1 MHLILGIKRRSILF
15 ELKSI
20 EFPRSFPIDI
30 KHLFFENVALQM
42 FKLWSNQFFKEDN
55 LNNLSFPFI
64 LSKSSWEEIR
74 QIMNKNKKS
83 VLLEFERPPCCIFKH
98 HVEYKAE
105 EWANWITLYSIL
117 LLKYYMQNK

>member
-1 MHLILGIKRRSILF
+1 MHLILGIKGRSILF

-20 EFPRSFPIDI
+20 EFSRFFSIDI
-30 KHLFFENVALQM
+30 MHLFFENVASQM

-64 LSKSSWEEIR
+64 LSKSFWEEIG

-83 VLLEFERPPCCIFKH
+83 VPLEFGRPPRCIFKH
-98 HVEYKAE
+98 HTRYKAE
-105 EWANWITLYSIL
+105 EWANWITLYSVSL
-117 LLKYYMQNK
+117 FKYYMQNK

>member
-1 MHLILGIKRRSILF
+1 MHLILGIKGKSILF

-20 EFPRSFPIDI
+20 EFSKSFPIDI
-30 KHLFFENVALQM
+30 MHLFFENVASQM
-42 FKLWSNQFFKEDN
+42 FKLLSNQFFKEDN

-64 LSKSSWEEIR
+64 LSKSSWKEIE

-83 VLLEFERPPCCIFKH
+83 VPLEFERPPRCIFKH
-98 HVEYKAE
+98 YAGYKTE
-105 EWANWITLYSIL
+105 EWANWITLYSVP

>member
-1 MHLILGIKRRSILF
+1 LHLILGIKGRSILF

-30 KHLFFENVALQM
+30 MHLFFENVTPQM

-64 LSKSSWEEIR
+64 LSKSSWKEI
-74 QIMNKNKKS
+74 KK
-83 VLLEFERPPCCIFKH
+83 IIKKGD
-98 HVEYKAE
+98 VELIDKKLRNFYNHISK
-105 EWANWITLYSIL
+105 
-117 LLKYYMQNK
+117 

>member
-1 MHLILGIKRRSILF
+1 MHLILGIKERSILF

-20 EFPRSFPIDI
+20 EFLRSFPIDI
-30 KHLFFENVALQM
+30 MHLFFENVTLQM

-64 LSKSSWEEIR
+64 LSKSSWEEIG

-83 VLLEFERPPCCIFKH
+83 VPLEFERPSRYIFKYH
-98 HVEYKAE
+98 ARYKAE
-105 EWANWITLYSIL
+105 E
-117 LLKYYMQNK
+117 